1 MRIRTGGPESAA
13 VLLSLL
19 DGAVDWLAAR
29 GRTDQW
35 GPVPWSRRPGAVER
49 AERVTAEH
57 LVRIA
62 WPGGG
67 GGAGGNG
74 EDGNGEDG
82 NGEDGN
88 GAGGSGAGGSGAG
101 GSGAGGSGAGGSGG
115 GGPLGICVLADR
127 APAGLPAAGEPELF
141 VRWLVTGPAHRGA
154 GVGAALIAD
163 ARRLARERGADL
175 LRVDCYAGGDGG
187 LVARY
192 ERLGFTRTTAFTED
206 RPTGPWPGQLL
217 ELRVHPGRRADPLTD

>member
-19 DGAVDWLAAR
+19 DGAVAWLAAR

-49 AERVTAEH
+49 AGRVTAEH

-62 WPGGG
+62 WPDDGGGGQGGG
-67 GGAGGNG
+67 GGGGGDGGDG
-74 EDGNGEDG
+74 ES
-82 NGEDGN
+82 
-88 GAGGSGAGGSGAG
+88 GG
-101 GSGAGGSGAGGSGG
+101 GG

-141 VRWLVTGPAHRGA
+141 VRWLVTDPAHRGA
-154 GVGAALIAD
+154 GVGAALVAD
-163 ARRLARERGADL
+163 ARRLARERGAGL

-187 LVARY
+187 LVAQY
-192 ERLGFTRTTAFTED
+192 ERLGFTRTAAFTED

-217 ELRVHPGRRADPLTD
+217 ELRVHPGRRAGPPADRPAD